1 MCLKWLK
8 EKTVMITQKSIND
21 LAYKIIGCAIEVH
34 KELGPGLLESIY
46 QKCMEEELRHR
57 NLSFQS
63 QLKIP
68 IKYKNI
74 EMDCDLRL
82 DILVEDLV
90 IVELKAVE
98 SLLPLFTAQLLTYM
112 KLLKKPKGL
121 LINFNS
127 DNIVVNA
134 TSLVNQ
140 YFSELL

>member
-1 MCLKWLK
+1 
-8 EKTVMITQKSIND
+8 
-21 LAYKIIGCAIEVH
+21 
-34 KELGPGLLESIY
+34 
-46 QKCMEEELRHR
+46 MEEELRHR

-127 DNIVVNA
+127 DNIVVNT

>member
-1 MCLKWLK
+1 
-8 EKTVMITQKSIND
+8 MITQKSIND
-21 LAYKIIGCAIEVH
+21 LAYKIVGCAIEVQ

-46 QKCMEEELRHR
+46 QRCMEEELKNK

-68 IKYKNI
+68 IKYKHL
-74 EMDCDLRL
+74 ELDCDLRL
-82 DILVEDLV
+82 DILVEDLI

-98 SLLPLFTAQLLTYM
+98 TLLPLFHAQLLTYM

-127 DNIVVNA
+127 DNIVNNTV
-134 TSLVNQ
+134 SLVNQ
-140 YFSELL
+140 HFNEYL

>member
-68 IKYKNI
+68 IKYKDI

-127 DNIVVNA
+127 DNIVVNT

>member
-8 EKTVMITQKSIND
+8 EKTVMITHKSIND

-127 DNIVVNA
+127 DNIVINT

>member
-127 DNIVVNA
+127 DNIVVNT